1 MPIHLQEEQ
10 VDDSLPQRP
19 GLLACSPG
27 VELLGS
33 LEALPSADEVDLV
46 SLLWSL
52 SFPSVANDVKGNN
65 DREGEVGKEESLG
78 SCGSSLVS
86 ANRPDGNVLKERITA
101 SVKGPLPRGGFGNNV
116 RIER

>member
-1 MPIHLQEEQ
+1 MYAFADRPCITPFLSHVCPYAHLQEEH

-27 VELLGS
+27 IELLSG
-33 LEALPSADEVDLV
+33 LEALPSADEVNLV
-46 SLLWSL
+46 SLLGSL
-52 SFPSVANDVKGNN
+52 SFPSVANDVEGND

-86 ANRPDGNVLKERITA
+86 ANRPDGNVL
-101 SVKGPLPRGGFGNNV
+101 
-116 RIER
+116 